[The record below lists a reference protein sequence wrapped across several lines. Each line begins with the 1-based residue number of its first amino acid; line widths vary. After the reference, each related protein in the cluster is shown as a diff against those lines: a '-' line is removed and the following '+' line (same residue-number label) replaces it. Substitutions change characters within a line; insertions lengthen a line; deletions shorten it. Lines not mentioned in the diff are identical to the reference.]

1 MEMVPEQ
8 ELNGIKL
15 SRQVATLRIF
25 FFFFFYRSTQAQR
38 SDTLPG
44 RQEGEGGCFG
54 WRERVGIE

>member
-25 FFFFFYRSTQAQR
+25 FSFFYRSTQRHKGQTR
-38 SDTLPG
+38 CLVDRRG
-44 RQEGEGGCFG
+44 REGALDGGKG
-54 WRERVGIE
+54 LV

>member
-25 FFFFFYRSTQAQR
+25 FFFTDQR
-38 SDTLPG
+38 RHKGQTRCLVDRRG
-44 RQEGEGGCFG
+44 REGALDGGKG
-54 WRERVGIE
+54 LV